1 MIVIDSPSEI
11 KNYINKTLTPSE
23 WYHVTQEKIDKF
35 ADATSD
41 HQWIHVDEER
51 AKKEM
56 PDGKTIA
63 HGYYMVSLLPKLAA
77 QNAEIK
83 NTSRTLN
90 YGSDKVRF
98 INMVKV
104 GSYVRLN
111 RTIISC
117 EEMKNGGFRVVNR
130 CELEIKDESKP
141 AFVAE
146 TISLHF
152 PKN

>member
-1 MIVIDSPSEI
+1 MVIINSPSEI
-11 KNYINKTLTPSE
+11 ETYIDKPLTPSE
-23 WYHVTQEKIDKF
+23 WYHVTQDKINNF
-35 ADATSD
+35 AEATSD
-41 HQWIHVDEER
+41 HQWIHIDVER

-63 HGYYMVSLLPKLAA
+63 HGYFMVSLLPKLASE
-77 QNAEIK
+77 NAKIN

-104 GSYVRLN
+104 NSYVRLN

-117 EEMKNGGFRVVNR
+117 DKMSNGGFRVVNK
-130 CELEIKDESKP
+130 CELEIQGENKP
-141 AFVAE
+141 SFIAE
-146 TISLHF
+146 TISLVF
-152 PKN
+152 P

>member
-1 MIVIDSPSEI
+1 MVIIQSPSEI
-11 KNYINKTLTPSE
+11 QNYIDKPLTPSD
-23 WYHVTQEKIDKF
+23 WYHVTQEKINKF

-41 HQWIHVDEER
+41 HEWIHVDEAR

-63 HGYYMVSLLPKLAA
+63 HGYYMGSLLPKLAA

-111 RTIISC
+111 RTIVSC
-117 EEMKNGGFRVVNR
+117 EEMKNGGFRVVNK

-152 PKN
+152 PK

>member
-1 MIVIDSPSEI
+1 MVIIESPAEI
-11 KNYINKTLTPSE
+11 KNYIDKPLAPSE
-23 WYHVTQEKIDKF
+23 WYIVTQEKINSF
-35 ADATSD
+35 ANATSD
-41 HQWIHVDEER
+41 YQWIHIDEGR

-63 HGYYMVSLLPKLAA
+63 HGYFMVSLLPKLAA
-77 QNAEIK
+77 QNAEIQ

-104 GSYVRLN
+104 GSHVRLN

-117 EEMKNGGFRVVNR
+117 DKMNNGGFRVVNK
-130 CELEIKDESKP
+130 CELEIKDEDKP
-141 AFVAE
+141 AFIAE
-146 TISLHF
+146 TISLVF
-152 PKN
+152 P

>member
-1 MIVIDSPSEI
+1 MGIIQNPSEI
-11 KNYINKTLTPSE
+11 QNYIDKPLTPSD
-23 WYHVTQEKIDKF
+23 WYHVTQEKINKF

-111 RTIISC
+111 RTIVSC
-117 EEMKNGGFRVVNR
+117 EEMKNGGFRVVNK

-152 PKN
+152 PK

>member
-1 MIVIDSPSEI
+1 MVIIQSPSEI
-11 KNYINKTLTPSE
+11 QDYIDKPLTPSD
-23 WYHVTQEKIDKF
+23 WYHVTQEKINDF

-41 HQWIHVDEER
+41 HQWIHIDEER
-51 AKKEM
+51 ARKEM

-63 HGYYMVSLLPKLAA
+63 HGYYMISLLPKLAA

-98 INMVKV
+98 INMVKS

-111 RTIISC
+111 ITIKSC
-117 EEMKNGGFRVVNR
+117 EKMTNGGYRVVNK

-141 AFVAE
+141 AFIAE
-146 TISLHF
+146 TISLVF
-152 PKN
+152 PK

>member
-1 MIVIDSPSEI
+1 MVIIQNPSEI
-11 KNYINKTLTPSE
+11 KNYINNQLTPSE
-23 WYHVTQEKIDKF
+23 WYHVTQEKINKF

-56 PDGKTIA
+56 PEGKTIA
-63 HGYYMVSLLPKLAA
+63 HGYYMVSLLPKLAS

-104 GSYVRLN
+104 GSHVRLN

-117 EEMKNGGFRVVNR
+117 EEMKNGGFRVVNK
-130 CELEIKDESKP
+130 CELEIKDDIKP

-146 TISLHF
+146 TISLVF
-152 PKN
+152 P